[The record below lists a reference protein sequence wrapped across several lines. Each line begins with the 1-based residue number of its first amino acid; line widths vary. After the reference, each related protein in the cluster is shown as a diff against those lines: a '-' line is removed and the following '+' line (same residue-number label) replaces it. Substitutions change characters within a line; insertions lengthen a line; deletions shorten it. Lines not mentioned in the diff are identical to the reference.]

1 MFIQTKV
8 TLTDGKKV
16 TAYYLDE
23 EGQAFLQEIK
33 TLSTRVTSLESQ
45 VENLQKLLKTDLKNR
60 LRDEFMKNLAL
71 MPSERSFRYSDFL
84 GWLREKMK
92 LHWKYAEIIDE
103 IFEEAIKKGKI
114 EDRGSGWY
122 RRVSDTER

>member
-8 TLTDGKKV
+8 TLTDGKEV
-16 TAYYLDE
+16 NAYYLDE
-23 EGQAFLQEIK
+23 EGYAFLQEIK
-33 TLSTRVTSLESQ
+33 TLFTRVENLESQ
-45 VENLQKLLKTDLKNR
+45 VENLQKLLKTDLKNQ

-103 IFEEAIKKGKI
+103 IFEEAIKEGKI

-122 RRVSDTER
+122 RRVLRS

>member
-8 TLTDGKKV
+8 TLTDGRKV

-23 EGQAFLQEIK
+23 EGHAFLQEIK
-33 TLSTRVTSLESQ
+33 TLLVRVSSLESQ

-60 LRDEFMKNLAL
+60 LRAEFMKNLAI
-71 MPSERSFRYSDFL
+71 MPKERSFRYGDFL

-92 LHWKYAEIIDE
+92 LHWRYTEIIDE
-103 IFEEAIKKGKI
+103 IFEEAIKEGRI

-122 RRVSDTER
+122 RRVSV